1 MTAVGWVLC
10 SKGQKGFSDVS
21 HCQEEVGAESG
32 QPPGGPFSPGLWPLD
47 PCPPR
52 AATLHPTVPTAITAT
67 LQTHSAMCELS
78 HGKIAGR
85 GCSPAEEGAPK
96 HDPLHTTLDTPKP
109 PQMGKETGNAL
120 HPRPPLRPLAVAMSL
135 LPLLAG
141 HCPP

>member
-1 MTAVGWVLC
+1 MTAVSWVLC
-10 SKGQKGFSDVS
+10 RKGQKGFSDGIFHTARRKQGQRAGS
-21 HCQEEVGAESG
+21 PREALSPLASG
-32 QPPGGPFSPGLWPLD
+32 

-52 AATLHPTVPTAITAT
+52 AATLHPTLPTAITAI

-78 HGKIAGR
+78 YGKIAGR

-96 HDPLHTTLDTPKP
+96 HDPLHTSLDTPKP

-120 HPRPPLRPLAVAMSL
+120 HPRPPPRPLAVAMPL